1 MNVGQIAL
9 HWETVEGP
17 QEQVFDCLNDALE
30 KATDLVRCAAGVPTM
45 LMNWM
50 GEPAGQSDPAAARQ
64 ELFAI
69 ARLRL
74 MGSNI

>member
-1 MNVGQIAL
+1 MIVGQIAL
-9 HWETVEGP
+9 HWETAEGP
-17 QEQVFDCLNDALE
+17 QEQAFDCLDEALE
-30 KATDLVRCAAGVPTM
+30 KATDLIRCASGVPTK

-50 GEPAGQSDPAAARQ
+50 GEPAGQSDPIAARE

-74 MGSNI
+74 VGANI